1 MLLVH
6 RPPNT
11 DILMFIK
18 DMERILNNVDYENR
32 DIFMIGDLN
41 YNTFKTLQPSNIK
54 FETFTNVLA

>member
-18 DMERILNNVDYENR
+18 DIERILNNEDYENR

-41 YNTFKTLQPSNIK
+41 YNTFKTLQPSHIK